1 MRFMKKGIGKKG
13 NSRLIFDVKL
23 LRLPKSKRSQV
34 TPFIIVAILLIGI
47 LGGYFLVK
55 NIEVDLIDKVDS
67 EVRPI
72 YSFVENC
79 LEDTSVDG
87 IYYVGE
93 TGGYFVPA
101 KESTVEGIA
110 YYYLDGNNY
119 FPDKK
124 ILENELALY
133 IENFVGFCSGEFVD
147 FPDFDIEVGEINVE
161 TVIMDNEVIVE
172 TDYFISIKKG
182 ENSYSFNKFE
192 SVIPI
197 RLGIVYNVSREMTN
211 DLIENNGDVC
221 ISCVA
226 RYGEEN
232 DLYINVL
239 DYEEKSFVF
248 FIRDPNSVIDDKEFR
263 YYFASG

>member
-1 MRFMKKGIGKKG
+1 MRFMKKRIDIKG

-47 LGGYFLVK
+47 LGGYFLIK
-55 NIEVDLIDKVDS
+55 NVEVDLISKVDP

-79 LEDTSVDG
+79 LEDTAVDG
-87 IYYVGE
+87 IYYIGE

-101 KESTVEGIA
+101 KDSTIEGIA
-110 YYYLDGNNY
+110 YYYLDGNNH

-133 IENFVGFCSGEFVD
+133 IENFVGFCSGDFVD
-147 FPDFDIEVGEINVE
+147 FPDFEVEVGEINVK
-161 TVIMDNEVIVE
+161 TNIRDNEVVIE
-172 TDYFISIKKG
+172 ADYFVSVKKG
-182 ENSYSFNKFE
+182 ESSYSFNKFE
-192 SVIPI
+192 SNIPI

-211 DLIENNGDVC
+211 DLIENNGDIC
-221 ISCVA
+221 ISCIT

-232 DLYINVL
+232 DL
-239 DYEEKSFVF
+239 
-248 FIRDPNSVIDDKEFR
+248 
-263 YYFASG
+263 